1 MTKIYQR
8 GNQNLQIEEQ
18 TTQWPK
24 GQTTIYKKYAQIPFN
39 WPHCIWR
46 ETTCIERGTD
56 NTMTKTEKG
65 KKNKQ
70 FLSAFDVNLKY
81 NIEYP
86 KIPFKWPHC
95 IWRETTC
102 IERGTDNAMT
112 KTEKGQK
119 NKQCLS
125 ASDVNLKYNIEYPK
139 IPFKWPYCIWR
150 KKPMYSI
157 EEWSCCVSL

>member
-1 MTKIYQR
+1 MTKTEKGKKNKQFLSAFDV
-8 GNQNLQIEEQ
+8 NLKYNIEY
-18 TTQWPK
+18 PK
-24 GQTTIYKKYAQIPFN
+24 IPFK

-70 FLSAFDVNLKY
+70 FLSASDVNLKY

-150 KKPMYSI
+150 KKTHVQYRGMIVLRVSI
-157 EEWSCCVSL
+157 IAI